1 MRFISLRV
9 YRYPV
14 GLLGLQIRMPRVRS
28 LISFSNSSI
37 GGSANPFSME
47 ATTGRITAPAEMAK
61 AM

>member
-1 MRFISLRV
+1 
-9 YRYPV
+9 
-14 GLLGLQIRMPRVRS
+14 MPRVRS

-47 ATTGRITAPAEMAK
+47 ATTGRITAPADMAK